1 MSDLSADVIWAA
13 MNLDRDT
20 VVTAAAWYFVFVVS
34 TVLHEAGHA
43 LAAWKL
49 GDPTAYEGGQVS
61 INPLPHIEREPVG
74 MVAVPL
80 ISLFLNNGQWVFG
93 WASAPYDVH
102 WALAHPRKAALM
114 AFAGP
119 AANLILAAV
128 AGVAIKIGLV
138 RGYFA
143 VPAEAGFF
151 DAAAVVEA
159 AAPGAAVGAAKL
171 LSILFSLNLILLT
184 LNILPLPPLDGSSI
198 LPLFLSREGAAKFRH
213 YAAQPAFWFIG
224 LLVAW
229 NVFPRIFFP
238 LFFRVREML
247 YA

>member
-128 AGVAIKIGLV
+128 AAVAIKIGLAQGLFV
-138 RGYFA
+138 LPEDFS
-143 VPAEAGFF
+143 FSS
-151 DAAAVVEA
+151 VVDA
-159 AAPGAAVGAAKL
+159 AAPGAAVGAARL
-171 LSILFSLNLILLT
+171 LSILFSLNLILFTFNL
-184 LNILPLPPLDGSSI
+184 LPLPPLDGSAI
-198 LPLFLSREGAAKFRH
+198 VPLLLSHEGAAKFRH
-213 YAAQPAFWFIG
+213 YAAQPVFWFIG
-224 LLVAW
+224 LMVAW

-238 LFFRVREML
+238 IYFRVLEML
-247 YA
+247 YR